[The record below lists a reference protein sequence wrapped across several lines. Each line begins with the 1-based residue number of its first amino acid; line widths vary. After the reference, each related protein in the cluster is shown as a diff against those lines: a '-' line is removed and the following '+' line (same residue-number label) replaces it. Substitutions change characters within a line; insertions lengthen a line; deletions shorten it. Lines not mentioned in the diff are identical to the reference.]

1 MQSEDPTAS
10 GGATNPKDF
19 AAELKGERDNW
30 RVRLLTAIRP
40 ITAGMG
46 LLGFLLQT
54 FFTRGAQRLIP
65 MVGFSIMLLAS
76 VLPRISNRARAWA
89 ICMSLAGMCI
99 AVMAFFGPAPNLFS
113 GMLVAVVFALLLLD
127 RWEAFVVCLIAG
139 IGVASTAVAFVA
151 KWISVSPLWLSH
163 VDFARP
169 VNVVRIV
176 LVFFIAAT
184 TLMLGIRHV
193 MRALERLL
201 REKSEALS
209 SLRVET
215 AAKEELR
222 RELAAREKVEARAR
236 ELEFLGRLASYFG
249 HDTNNA
255 LLVVWSSLD
264 ELRDPMSTETQKS
277 EALAALGDA
286 ANHIRDIAS
295 QLRAF
300 GPGRKASPGSS
311 DLPTVLKGTTR
322 MLRQLL
328 PSGIEIATSNIASV
342 SVAMEAS
349 ELQRILTNLALH
361 ASDAMRDRGTLAVG
375 ARLVLPDEL
384 ARLGLAAK
392 HVVAIHV
399 TDSGTGIPAA
409 VKERMFEPFF
419 TTKGSR
425 GTGLGLASV
434 KESVEACGG
443 AVKVDSE
450 LGQGTTFTLFLPAS
464 AASQLVRENTRELPL
479 HPGAIVVIE
488 EPIVQAAIVRA
499 LHSHSFVA
507 LGTCSAADGLSL
519 LRSTPESVSLLV
531 VGDMSRP
538 DLGELTAVLHEKWP
552 NARVIRCVDQSMDD
566 DELETPVTQLFKPFT
581 LPELLKVVEREL
593 GSVARAEGHA
603 ARQKQARE
611 TSR

>member
-1 MQSEDPTAS
+1 M
-10 GGATNPKDF
+10 
-19 AAELKGERDNW
+19 
-30 RVRLLTAIRP
+30 
-40 ITAGMG
+40 
-46 LLGFLLQT
+46 
-54 FFTRGAQRLIP
+54 LI
-65 MVGFSIMLLAS
+65 
-76 VLPRISNRARAWA
+76 
-89 ICMSLAGMCI
+89 
-99 AVMAFFGPAPNLFS
+99 
-113 GMLVAVVFALLLLD
+113 AVVFALLLLD

-139 IGVASTAVAFVA
+139 IGLVGTGIAFTT
-151 KWISVSPLWLSH
+151 KWIAVSPLWLSQI
-163 VDFARP
+163 DFSRP
-169 VNVVRIV
+169 ANVVRI
-176 LVFFIAAT
+176 LIVFFLAAT
-184 TLMLGIRHV
+184 VLMLALHHV
-193 MRALERLL
+193 LRALERLL

-209 SLRVET
+209 SLRAET

-222 RELAAREKVEARAR
+222 RELALREKVESRAR

-264 ELRDPMSTETQKS
+264 ELGDPMATEPQKS

-300 GPGRKASPGSS
+300 GPGRKSSPGNA

-328 PSGIEIATSNIASV
+328 PNGIEIATSNIASV

-349 ELQRILTNLALH
+349 ELQRILTNLALN
-361 ASDAMRDRGTLAVG
+361 ASDAMRDQGTLAIG
-375 ARLVLPDEL
+375 ARLVLPDEQAGL
-384 ARLGLAAK
+384 ELAAK
-392 HVVAIHV
+392 QVVAIHV
-399 TDSGTGIPAA
+399 ADSGTGIPAA

-464 AASQLVRENTRELPL
+464 AASQVVREHTREVAA
-479 HPGAIVVIE
+479 HPGAIVVVE
-488 EPIVQAAIVRA
+488 ETLVQSAIVRA
-499 LHSHSFVA
+499 LHSHGFVA
-507 LGTCSAADGLSL
+507 LGTSSAAQGISL

-531 VGDMSRP
+531 VGDLNRP
-538 DLGELTAVLHEKWP
+538 GLGELTAVLHQKWP

-566 DELETPVTQLFKPFT
+566 EELETPVTQLFKPFT
-581 LPELLKVVEREL
+581 LPELLKVIEHEL
-593 GSVARAEGHA
+593 GSVAKAEAHA
-603 ARQKQARE
+603 PRGRHTSE
-611 TSR
+611 TG